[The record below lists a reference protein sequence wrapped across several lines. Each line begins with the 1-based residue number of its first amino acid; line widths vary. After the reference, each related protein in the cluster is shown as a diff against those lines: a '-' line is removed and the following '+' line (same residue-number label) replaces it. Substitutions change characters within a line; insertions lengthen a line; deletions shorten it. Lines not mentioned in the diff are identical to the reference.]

1 MSVKVGIP
9 VSSVALSAVN
19 WAQHGAKRLVRFK
32 EIGKGT
38 DRDNITTGEL
48 SRPVTDRSYWEGRYV
63 LCELTLAQE
72 GGESL
77 TFVDAVTAVSRKK
90 RIVSTALTG
99 RDGTVKEYIN
109 SEDWQI
115 NIVLGIQ
122 SEANGEIAD
131 EWPGNELRRLRKLLE
146 AKETLNVHS
155 EFLDVF
161 NIGRIVIKSYSA
173 TQMTEANY
181 QAVEISAE
189 SDEEYEIFS
198 KEYEQPKTDTEQ

>member
-1 MSVKVGIP
+1 M
-9 VSSVALSAVN
+9 
-19 WAQHGAKRLVRFK
+19 
-32 EIGKGT
+32 
-38 DRDNITTGEL
+38 
-48 SRPVTDRSYWEGRYV
+48 

-77 TFVDAVTAVSRKK
+77 TFVDAVAAVSRQK

-109 SEDWQI
+109 AEDWQI

-131 EWPGNELRRLRKLLE
+131 EWPGDELRRLRKLLD
-146 AKETLNVHS
+146 AKETLNVYS

-198 KEYEQPKTDTEQ
+198 KEYEQPKTDAEQ